1 MQPQLLAVTT
11 AQAPASPITSHPWA
25 LTLFLLSHPQCS
37 LSLINGGK
45 NILLR
50 AEHQEQ
56 PLALHGCLNGNY
68 MEEGKMK
75 RVY

>member
-11 AQAPASPITSHPWA
+11 AQTPASPITSHPWA
-25 LTLFLLSHPQCS
+25 LTLFLLSHPQWF

-50 AEHQEQ
+50 AAHQEQ
-56 PLALHGCLNGNY
+56 PLALYRCLNGNY
-68 MEEGKMK
+68 MEEGRMK